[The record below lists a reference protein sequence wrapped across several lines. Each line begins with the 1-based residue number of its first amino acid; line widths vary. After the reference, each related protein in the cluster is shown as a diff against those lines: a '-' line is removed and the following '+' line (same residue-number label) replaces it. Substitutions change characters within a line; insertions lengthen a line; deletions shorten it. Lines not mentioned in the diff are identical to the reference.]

1 MNEVRAARDWT
12 ITWVVDATPPYCFV
26 TQPGVMEDFAATLAV
41 LEAPGTFAEF
51 IDRTAAHDP
60 EILRSLFNTD
70 VVDEIRTMSED
81 GDIMELD
88 APWSAA
94 DISSYDIIPDN
105 RCFFGESTAPAVLA
119 DLFVDAEGLEEGWE
133 YRSIPHERYGEVLT
147 RLRAAGIPFVERPG
161 AVFDLVASVHGGDLR

>member
-1 MNEVRAARDWT
+1 
-12 ITWVVDATPPYCFV
+12 
-26 TQPGVMEDFAATLAV
+26 
-41 LEAPGTFAEF
+41 
-51 IDRTAAHDP
+51 
-60 EILRSLFNTD
+60 
-70 VVDEIRTMSED
+70 
-81 GDIMELD
+81 MELD

-119 DLFVDAEGLEEGWE
+119 DLFVDDEGLEEGWE